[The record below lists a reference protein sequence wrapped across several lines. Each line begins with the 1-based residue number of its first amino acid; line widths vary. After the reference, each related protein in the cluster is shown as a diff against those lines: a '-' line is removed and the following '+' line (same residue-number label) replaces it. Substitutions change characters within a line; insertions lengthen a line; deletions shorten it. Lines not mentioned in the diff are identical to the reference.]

1 MKRID
6 SEFAFQA
13 RELAAQIDDTLGDPP
28 NRKNYRM
35 VVDALLLE
43 YDKGVFIE
51 DVNFLSLALVD
62 QLKFNDPQG
71 LLASAK
77 NYESGNLAETL
88 SMTSCD
94 NGACANMLA
103 TISKTHPDLTRQ
115 AIIVAFLHKNPKLWL
130 HEDHAAPPEEEKEKA
145 DENDDDVDGSNDGP
159 SADVIG
165 LFDEVGD

>member
-13 RELAAQIDDTLGDPP
+13 RELAAQIEDTLGDPP

-35 VVDALLLE
+35 VVDALVAE
-43 YDKGVFIE
+43 FTKGAFVE

-62 QLKFNDPQG
+62 HLRFNNLPS

-77 NYESGNLAETL
+77 QYESGNSAEIIDMV
-88 SMTSCD
+88 SAE
-94 NGACANMLA
+94 GACATMLA
-103 TISKTHPDLTRQ
+103 AIFKTHPDLTRQ

-130 HEDHAAPPEEEKEKA
+130 HEEHAASAEDK
-145 DENDDDVDGSNDGP
+145 DENDDDTDSENDGP
-159 SADVIG
+159 SSDVVG

>member
-13 RELAAQIDDTLGDPP
+13 RELAAQIEDTLGDPP

-35 VVDALLLE
+35 VVDALLAE
-43 YDKGVFIE
+43 YTKGAFVE

-62 QLKFNDPQG
+62 HIQFNDKPG

-77 NYESGNLAETL
+77 QYES
-88 SMTSCD
+88 D
-94 NGACANMLA
+94 NPTEAIAMASSENTACANMLA
-103 TISKTHPDLTRQ
+103 AISKTHPELTRL
-115 AIIVAFLHKNPKLWL
+115 AIIVAFLHKNRNLWL
-130 HEDHAAPPEEEKEKA
+130 QEDHAAPKDDE
-145 DENDDDVDGSNDGP
+145 DENDDETDDDNDGP
-159 SADVIG
+159 SSDVIG

>member
-13 RELAAQIDDTLGDPP
+13 RELAAQIEDTLGDPP

-35 VVDALLLE
+35 LVDALLAE
-43 YDKGVFIE
+43 YTKGAFVE

-62 QLKFNDPQG
+62 HIQFIDKPG
-71 LLASAK
+71 LLTSAK
-77 NYESGNLAETL
+77 QYES
-88 SMTSCD
+88 D
-94 NGACANMLA
+94 NPTEAIAMASSENTACANMIA
-103 TISKTHPDLTRQ
+103 AISKTHPDLTRQ

-130 HEDHAAPPEEEKEKA
+130 HEDHAAPKE
-145 DENDDDVDGSNDGP
+145 DEDEDETDDDNDAP
-159 SADVIG
+159 SSDVVG